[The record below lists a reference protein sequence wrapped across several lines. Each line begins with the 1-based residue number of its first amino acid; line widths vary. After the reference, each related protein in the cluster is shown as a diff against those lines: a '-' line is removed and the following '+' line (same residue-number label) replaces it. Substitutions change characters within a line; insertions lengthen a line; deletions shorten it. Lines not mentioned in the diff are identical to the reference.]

1 MINLQIS
8 YNWLKRYIDID
19 FSPEDLSEK
28 LTMAGLEVE
37 ALEYL
42 AQGLDDI
49 IIAQISEIK
58 EHPNADKLQIC
69 YVKTEAGGEE
79 IPVVTGAPNVAKGL
93 KVPFA
98 GVGSTLPGG
107 MKIEE
112 VELRGELSQG
122 MICSKDELGLQ
133 EERAAGIMVLDSDAP
148 LGFSFKKYMK
158 LDDYIYKL
166 DLTPNYARCLGML
179 GVAREI
185 KSLYAPEKKLIKP
198 PISFTEDQ
206 SEAHISEQVEIEIE
220 APELCPRYTA
230 RLVKDVEIKESPEW
244 IQRRL
249 KAAGIR
255 PINNVVD
262 ITNFVLME
270 YNQPLHSFDYNK
282 INEGKIIVRRAEKGE
297 KITTLDEE
305 QRLLDDE
312 MLVIADP
319 KEAIAVAGVMG
330 GFESEVTSQT
340 TDVLIESAY
349 FNPVSVRKTAKK
361 LAMHSDASHR
371 FERGVDIEKAVEA
384 NNRAC
389 QLLEKCA
396 GGRVVPGVI
405 DEYPRQYEAAVIEL
419 DCERVNE
426 LLGVELQESK
436 IIEILK
442 RLQFSVEKKEAELL
456 VTVPSF
462 RTDISLGADLVEEI
476 ARVYGYNEI
485 ESSRPV
491 SKQRGQRTAK
501 QNFEKRVKELLNSGG
516 LDEVITYSLQAK
528 KSYQDLN
535 LTEVEGFNQFVEIK
549 NPLSAAF
556 GILRTTLLPG
566 LIDVLASNAR
576 RQGAEMAVFETGT
589 VFRNV
594 GANKRPIELN
604 KLGGGLFGAE
614 NNLWQQDAPNF
625 YQLKGVLEML
635 FEHLQLSDFHLEF
648 AEARPYLHPGR
659 KAELIIEGQKLGFIG
674 EIHPQLAEKNDLP
687 QGAAIFEM
695 DLDKLFALSKAK
707 SYHYQQI
714 TKYPVL
720 DRDLAVVIKEEIAVG
735 EILQA
740 IKNAAGEML
749 KEIKLF
755 DIYQGDQIKSGYKSA
770 AFELKFQAEDRT
782 LRDEEVNERF
792 NKIVDHLSEQY
803 SAEIRGN

>member
-1 MINLQIS
+1 MQIS
-8 YNWLKRYIDID
+8 YNWLKKYININ
-19 FSPEDLSEK
+19 FSAEDLSEK

-42 AQGLDDI
+42 GQGLEDI
-49 IIAQISEIK
+49 IIAEITKIK

-69 YVKTEAGGEE
+69 YIRTEAGDEE
-79 IPVVTGAPNVAKGL
+79 IPVVTGAPNVEEGQ

-98 GVGSTLPGG
+98 GVGSSLPGG
-107 MKIEE
+107 MEIEE
-112 VELRGELSQG
+112 VKLRGEISKG
-122 MICSKDELGLQ
+122 MICSADELGLQ

-148 LGFSFKKYMK
+148 LGLSFIKYMK

-185 KSLYAPEKKLIKP
+185 KSLYAQDKELIKP
-198 PISFTEDQ
+198 TIQFNEDKN
-206 SEAHISEQVEIEIE
+206 ETHISEQVEIEIKD
-220 APELCPRYTA
+220 PDLCPRYSA
-230 RLVKDVEIKESPEW
+230 RLIKDVEIKESPDW

-282 INEGKIIVRRAEKGE
+282 IKDGKIIVRRAEKGE
-297 KITTLDEE
+297 TITTLDEE

-319 KEAIAVAGVMG
+319 DEAVAVAGVMG
-330 GFESEVTSQT
+330 GFESEVTAQT

-361 LAMHSDASHR
+361 LGMHSDASHR

-396 GGRVVPGVI
+396 GGTVVPGVI
-405 DEYPRQYEAAVIEL
+405 DEYPGKYEPAVIEL
-419 DCERVNE
+419 DCDRVNE
-426 LLGVELQESK
+426 LLGVELEESK

-442 RLQFSVEKKEAELL
+442 RLQFSLEKKEDKVL

-462 RTDISLGADLVEEI
+462 RTDVSRGADLVEEI

-491 SKQRGQRTAK
+491 SKQRGKRTAK
-501 QNFEKRVKELLNSGG
+501 QNFEKDLKELLNSGG

-528 KSYQDLN
+528 KGYQDLN
-535 LTEVEGFNQFVEIK
+535 LTQVERFNNFVEIK

-556 GILRTTLLPG
+556 GILRTTLIPG

-589 VFRNV
+589 VFRKE
-594 GANKRPIELN
+594 GDNKRPLELN

-614 NNLWQQDAPNF
+614 DNLWQQDAPNF

-635 FEHLQLSDFHLEF
+635 FEHILLEDYHLEF
-648 AEARPYLHPGR
+648 AEQRPYLHPGR
-659 KAELIIEGQKLGFIG
+659 KANIIVEGHKLGFIG
-674 EIHPQLAEKNDLP
+674 EIHPELAEKNDLP
-687 QGAAIFEM
+687 QGTTIFEM
-695 DLDKLFALSKAK
+695 DLDKLFELSKDK
-707 SYHYQQI
+707 SYHYKQI

-720 DRDLAVVIKEEIAVG
+720 DRDLAVVIKEDIAIG
-735 EILQA
+735 EIYQA
-740 IKNAAGEML
+740 IKSEAGAML
-749 KEIKLF
+749 KELNLF